1 MAAGMDMSLDE
12 LINKSTARR
21 KNNAVHG
28 HGPNRH
34 LAVRNPV
41 RMMPYSVS
49 QPQEV
54 MKMQVAREEWRR
66 SSVDVQEMVLDHG
79 AVQTKPIT
87 KLYLS
92 NLDQRVTDEDIHL
105 LFLEEGELERYSIHY
120 DQFGR
125 SKGTAEVVFTRQS
138 DALAALKRYN
148 NMKLDGKTLQI
159 ELVGS
164 SLVTT
169 AAATT
174 PLDSILGRPNNGF
187 VRCGI
192 PIPGLMNSGT
202 SLVTPADM
210 PPALGRSSLLG
221 IPSDVFVREE
231 RKINSFAHGHLPRAK
246 VHTQKASFKDIDH
259 GFERYRR
266 RVQAKRHIPKLSVED
281 LDEDLE
287 KYRSE
292 AKQICKKN

>member
-12 LINKSTARR
+12 LIKKSTANR
-21 KNNAVHG
+21 KINAAHG
-28 HGPNRH
+28 SNRH

-41 RMMPYSVS
+41 RVMPYSVS
-49 QPQEV
+49 QL
-54 MKMQVAREEWRR
+54 QVAREEWRT

-79 AVQTKPIT
+79 AVQPKPIT

-92 NLDQRVTDEDIHL
+92 NLDERVSNEDIHL
-105 LFLEEGELERYSIHY
+105 LFSEVGELERYSIHY

-148 NMKLDGKTLQI
+148 NMRLDGKVLQI
-159 ELVGS
+159 ELVGT

-174 PLDSILGRPNNGF
+174 PLDQSSSLGRPNDGF

-192 PIPGLMNSGT
+192 ATPGT
-202 SLVTPADM
+202 RLVTPADM
-210 PPALGRSSLLG
+210 PPALGRDSLLG
-221 IPSDVFVREE
+221 IPNDVFVRGK
-231 RKINSFAHGHLPRAK
+231 RKINSFADGHRPRVK
-246 VHTQKASFKDIDH
+246 VHTRKASFKDIDH
-259 GFERYRR
+259 GFEGYCR
-266 RVQAKRHIPKLSVED
+266 RVGAKRHVPKLSVED

>member
-1 MAAGMDMSLDE
+1 MAAPAGMDMSLDE
-12 LINKSTARR
+12 LINKSTARH
-21 KNNAVHG
+21 KNNAS

-34 LAVRNPV
+34 LTVRNPV
-41 RMMPYSVS
+41 RLMPYSVS
-49 QPQEV
+49 QPQ
-54 MKMQVAREEWRR
+54 VAREERRR
-66 SSVDVQEMVLDHG
+66 SSVDVSEMVLDHG
-79 AVQTKPIT
+79 SVQPKSIT

-92 NLDQRVTDEDIHL
+92 NLDERVSNEDIHL
-105 LFLEEGELERYSIHY
+105 LFSEEGELERYSIHY

-148 NMKLDGKTLQI
+148 NMRLDGKVLQI
-159 ELVGS
+159 EIIGT

-174 PLDSILGRPNNGF
+174 PLDQSSLLGRPNDCF

-192 PIPGLMNSGT
+192 PIPGLVNSGT
-202 SLVTPADM
+202 SLVTHVGMPPA
-210 PPALGRSSLLG
+210 PALGRSSLLG
-221 IPSDVFVREE
+221 RPSDVFVREE
-231 RKINSFAHGHLPRAK
+231 RKINNFAYGHLPRAK
-246 VHTQKASFKDIDH
+246 VQTRKASFKDTGH

-266 RVQAKRHIPKLSVED
+266 RVEAKRRVPRVSVED

-292 AKQICKKN
+292 AKQICNKK